1 MIVTTFEITTATN
14 TNIKGKI
21 PIFKKRLRLF
31 TFLLVPVLVSS
42 FWIKRAIKT
51 RMPMMANDPARV
63 TVDTVDVVTVE
74 IILESLKIN
83 LPYYTDVIP
92 IGQFTWLTKSL
103 GIL

>member
-1 MIVTTFEITTATN
+1 
-14 TNIKGKI
+14 
-21 PIFKKRLRLF
+21 
-31 TFLLVPVLVSS
+31 
-42 FWIKRAIKT
+42 
-51 RMPMMANDPARV
+51 MMANDPARV